1 MSSQITD
8 QDIENQIHE
17 IFSKNKLE
25 DLKKFLSKRACLNTT
40 NQVLTYLFHIIQS
53 AGVLT
58 TTIAAGYNMKELVWI
73 GVGMN
78 ILASL
83 INIFEKTNESIS
95 KRLLKDITAIKTGTY
110 VDEGSMVNIEDKAAE
125 KKEKDKNQG
134 SSEESESGDSPEKNT
149 PTKEQNDVK
158 KILKTTLISES
169 QPKSKN

>member
-1 MSSQITD
+1 MSLPITD
-8 QDIENQIHE
+8 QDIENQIHQ

-25 DLKKFLSKRACLNTT
+25 DLKKFLNKRACLNTT

-95 KRLLKDITAIKTGTY
+95 KKLLKDISAIKNGTY

-134 SSEESESGDSPEKNT
+134 SVSESGDSAT
-149 PTKEQNDVK
+149 PVVDLK
-158 KILKTTLISES
+158 KILKTPLISES
-169 QPKSKN
+169 QPQSKN

>member
-1 MSSQITD
+1 MSLPITD
-8 QDIENQIHE
+8 QDIENQIHQ

-25 DLKKFLSKRACLNTT
+25 DLKKFLNKRACLNTT

-95 KRLLKDITAIKTGTY
+95 KKLLKDISAIKNGTY

-125 KKEKDKNQG
+125 KKEKDKNQA
-134 SSEESESGDSPEKNT
+134 SSEASESGDSPT
-149 PTKEQNDVK
+149 PVNNQAVDLK
-158 KILKTTLISES
+158 KILKTPLISES
-169 QPKSKN
+169 QIQSKN

>member
-1 MSSQITD
+1 MSSPITD
-8 QDIENQIHE
+8 KDIENQIHN
-17 IFSKNKLE
+17 IFNENKIN
-25 DLKKFLSKRACLNTT
+25 DLKKFLHKRACLNNT
-40 NQVLTYLFHIIQS
+40 NQVLIYLFHIIQS

-95 KRLLKDITAIKTGTY
+95 KRLLKDISAIKNGTY

-134 SSEESESGDSPEKNT
+134 SSEDSESGDSPEKNT
-149 PTKEQNDVK
+149 PTKEQIDLR
-158 KILKTTLISES
+158 KILKTPLISEG
-169 QPKSKN
+169 QSKTF